1 MSLTVTIIA
10 KLSRVDS
17 DMARRALNTASAFD
31 EPDAT
36 PPEEFTW
43 GAGARCYALAS
54 IAVNRPQLFWGGGA
68 RDNRDPASC
77 RREADPWLAGSDRT

>member
-17 DMARRALNTASAFD
+17 DMARRALDAAGAFD
-31 EPDAT
+31 EPGAT

-43 GAGARCYALAS
+43 GAGARCYALATIVVS
-54 IAVNRPQLFWGGGA
+54 RPHLFWGGLLAIGA
-68 RDNRDPASC
+68 IPLLVVVR
-77 RREADPWLAGSDRT
+77 LLHG